1 MPLFA
6 RVKTSVRHK
15 LPTNSTWK
23 FSGAGCHGSVT
34 LAMFSAPGVIA
45 PAFARRFTVVVKAVM
60 AFLDANGWGETGSWV
75 QVLDEPAWTD
85 KTDSTLE
92 NVLAMMKLYKSID
105 PRIKI
110 YQTRWPQ
117 GGGNTQPTLSKVAA
131 QPLYDHVDWWCLH
144 VCQAVAT
151 PARGFDVD
159 VPHDIDALRA
169 AKAAQGRIF
178 RATVYNNGVPL
189 IESPSERER
198 SQA

>member
-1 MPLFA
+1 
-6 RVKTSVRHK
+6 
-15 LPTNSTWK
+15 
-23 FSGAGCHGSVT
+23 
-34 LAMFSAPGVIA
+34 
-45 PAFARRFTVVVKAVM
+45 
-60 AFLDANGWGETGSWV
+60 
-75 QVLDEPAWTD
+75 
-85 KTDSTLE
+85 
-92 NVLAMMKLYKSID
+92 
-105 PRIKI
+105 
-110 YQTRWPQ
+110 
-117 GGGNTQPTLSKVAA
+117 
-131 QPLYDHVDWWCLH
+131 LYDHVDWWCLH